1 MITQLTDAGFRPYSA
16 KTAEQ
21 KAHIQSLPPDKI
33 TKVNRQGRNMWVF
46 PDPANNQVYVGN
58 RAQYQAFRVARKSE
72 SNLDSDE
79 DLVVGFATKG
89 GTPVEIYDGFVPMND
104 LD

>member
-33 TKVNRQGRNMWVF
+33 TKVNRQGRNMWVY
-46 PDPANNQVYVGN
+46 PDPANNKVYVGN
-58 RAQYQAFRVARKSE
+58 RAQYQAFGSRVNRR
-72 SNLDSDE
+72 
-79 DLVVGFATKG
+79 ATWTLTK
-89 GTPVEIYDGFVPMND
+89 TSWWASRLKDWYPVEIYDGFVPMNNFD
-104 LD
+104 